1 MQEGNALLEPTFG
14 DVLGA
19 AARLRQHLAPT
30 PLRRSPSVS
39 DAVGADVFLKYEFH
53 LPTGAFKVRGGIN
66 LISQLSDAERE
77 VGVIAAS
84 TGNHGQS
91 VAYAARLYGVKAI
104 ICAPENANPAKI
116 EAMHELGATVKQV
129 GADFDEARLACEQ
142 LAADHGYR
150 YIHSG
155 NEPLLIA
162 GVGTHTLEIL
172 SEEPEIDVIIVPVGG
187 GSGAAGASIVA
198 KAVNPNIAVIGV
210 QSENAPAA
218 YLSWQARKRVE
229 ATNTTWAEGLATR
242 MPFELPQQI
251 LQRLLDDFILV
262 SDDAI
267 SAAVHFLLG
276 RNRTLV
282 EGAGAAAVA
291 AAFALKD
298 RLAGKR
304 IALILSGGN
313 ISIPQLKTIL
323 ARD

>member
-1 MQEGNALLEPTFG
+1 MQEGNALLEPTFA

-19 AARLRQHLAPT
+19 AARIRPHLAAT

-66 LISQLSDAERE
+66 LISQLSDTERE

-91 VAYAARLYGVKAI
+91 VAYAARLFGVKAI
-104 ICAPENANPAKI
+104 ICAPENSNPAKV
-116 EAMHELGATVKQV
+116 EAMHDLGATVKLI
-129 GADFDEARLACEQ
+129 GADFDEAREACEQ
-142 LAADHGYR
+142 LAAEHGYR
-150 YIHSG
+150 YVHSG

-172 SEEPEIDVIIVPVGG
+172 SEAPEIDVIIVPIGG

-198 KAVNPNIAVIGV
+198 KAVNPKIAVIGV
-210 QSENAPAA
+210 QSENAPSA
-218 YLSWQARKRVE
+218 YLSWRAGKRVE
-229 ATNTTWAEGLATR
+229 ATNSTWAEGLATR
-242 MPFELPQQI
+242 TPFELPQQI
-251 LQRLLDDFILV
+251 LRRLLDDFILV

-267 SAAVHFLLG
+267 SDAVHFLLG

-291 AAFALKD
+291 AAFALKE
-298 RLAGKR
+298 RLAGLR
-304 IALILSGGN
+304 VALILSGGN
-313 ISIPQLKTIL
+313 ISIS
-323 ARD
+323 

>member
-1 MQEGNALLEPTFG
+1 
-14 DVLGA
+14 
-19 AARLRQHLAPT
+19 
-30 PLRRSPSVS
+30 VS
-39 DAVGADVFLKYEFH
+39 EAVGAEVFLKYEFH

-66 LISQLSDAERE
+66 LVSQLSDSERE

-91 VAYAARLYGVKAI
+91 VAYAARLFGVRAI
-104 ICAPENANPAKI
+104 ICAPQNANPAKV
-116 EAMHELGATVKQV
+116 EAMHELGATVKLV
-129 GADFDEARLACEQ
+129 GADFDEARVACEQ

-172 SEEPEIDVIIVPVGG
+172 SDEPEIDVIIVPVGG

-198 KAVNPNIAVIGV
+198 KAVNPKIAVIGV

-218 YLSWQARKRVE
+218 YLSWQAHKPVE
-229 ATNTTWAEGLATR
+229 APNSTWAEGLATR
-242 MPFELPQQI
+242 TPFELPQQI

-282 EGAGAAAVA
+282 EGAGAAALA
-291 AAFALKD
+291 AAFALKE

-304 IALILSGGN
+304 VALILSGGN
-313 ISIPQLKTIL
+313 VSIPQLKTIL
-323 ARD
+323 DRG